1 MKKNKEWFGII
12 IAILIVILI
21 SLLAISILDYIVPF
35 SRNTKG
41 IEHSVW
47 AYYQANSG
55 IEEAL
60 FHMRE
65 ESYEV
70 WDELTTS
77 SVWTVSSNFSIVAT
91 WSRLPPIGKW
101 NSEFDNDWNKVRVW
115 DPIQL
120 ELGKG
125 MLDVID
131 WSNINFYFRV
141 PNLDNLSSSAET
153 MSWGTTP
160 IITWSFSA
168 NTTTINAAGTY
179 VEANDICN
187 SKDSC
192 GAIDFSSKQWVDLDG
207 NETNDERIENF
218 YGIHCD
224 TISEK
229 CTFKLSVVNALETIA
244 GTSIPYIEWYI
255 DFGSKT
261 VPLRYTV
268 IDTQWKSY
276 GFRKDLKVSVPQQTV
291 SEAFDFTVFQ

>member
-60 FHMRE
+60 FHMSE

-70 WDELTTS
+70 WDEFSTS
-77 SVWTVSSNFSIVAT
+77 LVWTVSSNFSIVAT
-91 WSRLPPIGKW
+91 GSRLPPIGNG
-101 NSEFDNDWNKVRVW
+101 NSEFDTDWNKIRVW
-115 DPIQL
+115 EPIQL
-120 ELGKG
+120 ELGKW
-125 MLDVID
+125 MLDIVD
-131 WSNINFYFRV
+131 WSNISFYFRV
-141 PNLDNLSSSAET
+141 PDLDNLASTAET
-153 MSWGTTP
+153 LSWASIP
-160 IITWSFSA
+160 IITWSLSA
-168 NTTTINAAGTY
+168 NNTTINAAGTY
-179 VEANDICN
+179 VDANDICN

-192 GAIDFSSKQWVDLDG
+192 SAIDFSSKQWVDLDG
-207 NETNDERIENF
+207 SETSNERIENF
-218 YGIHCD
+218 YGIQCD
-224 TISEK
+224 TLSER
-229 CTFKLSVVNALETIA
+229 CTLKLSVINTLETIA
-244 GTSIPYIEWYI
+244 GTSVPYIEWYI

-261 VPLRYTV
+261 VPLRHAV
-268 IDTQWKSY
+268 VETQWRTY
-276 GFRKDLKVSVPQQTV
+276 GFRKDLEVSVPQQTV